1 MLGRIKSYFFKGK
14 NDGALK
20 ARTIESKLLG
30 KLIILY
36 EVNCVQKFAL
46 GVGWWSQSVP
56 LIAKTFRVED
66 ACQIVLN
73 PVLSTGAVVEHLS
86 ALADDSDVRVA
97 TTGPPTSTW
106 LATIYDIAC
115 ATFA

>member
-14 NDGALK
+14 QTGFSVFHL
-20 ARTIESKLLG
+20 S
-30 KLIILY
+30 
-36 EVNCVQKFAL
+36 
-46 GVGWWSQSVP
+46 VGWWSQSVP
-56 LIAKTFRVED
+56 LIAKTFRVEN
-66 ACQIVLN
+66 AGQIVLN
-73 PVLSTGAVVEHLS
+73 PVLSTGAVVEDLTTI
-86 ALADDSDVRVA
+86 AYDSDVRVA